1 MKRSFAGVL
10 ISFAT
15 IALVVSVGAVRVSAK
30 PKKAAAAATASGGSQ
45 NPANACGCYSN
56 SQGAC
61 FCAKKAKCGCPGECE
76 PKGCE
81 EKRDKEIEK
90 QIAAETKKAA
100 SAEKK
105 QRKGGDDTDKAEAKP
120 RPKKP

>member
-15 IALVVSVGAVRVSAK
+15 IALVVGLGAARVSAK
-30 PKKAAAAATASGGSQ
+30 PKKAPAAAASGGSQ
-45 NPANACGCYSN
+45 NPGNACGCYSN

-90 QIAAETKKAA
+90 QIAAD
-100 SAEKK
+100 KK
-105 QRKGGDDTDKAEAKP
+105 QRKGGEDGEKPDPKP